1 MKLVKQTDEYIVY
14 LKRSGRYGVKNTD
27 REWINGVSKI
37 RILLAEGL
45 VETTL
50 PPEPEADADEVV
62 DDAGGSTDN
71 DIAAAEEDLST
82 DHTSDSSDSETE
94 EPVLDEPADPKEES
108 SSATEVDD
116 SVPEETINDS
126 DEEDPETSDSSDS
139 ETEEPVLDEPAD
151 PKEESSSATEV
162 DDSVPEETINDSDEE
177 DPETSTASNSSDDV
191 ANADTTDEEEPEAL
205 EDPEGKEP

>member
-27 REWINGVSKI
+27 RQWINGVSKI

-82 DHTSDSSDSETE
+82 DHASDSSDSETE

-116 SVPEETINDS
+116 S
-126 DEEDPETSDSSDS
+126 
-139 ETEEPVLDEPAD
+139 A
-151 PKEESSSATEV
+151 
-162 DDSVPEETINDSDEE
+162 PEETINDSDEE

>member
-1 MKLVKQTDEYIVY
+1 
-14 LKRSGRYGVKNTD
+14 
-27 REWINGVSKI
+27 
-37 RILLAEGL
+37 
-45 VETTL
+45 
-50 PPEPEADADEVV
+50 VV

-82 DHTSDSSDSETE
+82 DH
-94 EPVLDEPADPKEES
+94 A
-108 SSATEVDD
+108 
-116 SVPEETINDS
+116 
-126 DEEDPETSDSSDS
+126 SDSSDS